1 MDKILANNDKYHFFI
16 GNIFDSEEQITLL
29 KHIQKKLKK
38 KYILKNYH
46 VNNVFFSNMIYLGYF
61 NIEIANLYMNN
72 IVSHLLNA
80 ISKKFN
86 ELECKYTGYK
96 LEYDKSY
103 YKISLKFTDKDNF
116 LENIIIP
123 YLHNNAILPIYN
135 KKTNI
140 KKPSIDLIYYKSS
153 VYLGD
158 KKDEIR
164 IQVPEKNF
172 KINHISLI
180 KATTTRVRTGTPS
193 LHDQMNLVEVN
204 RYNYPLN
211 G

>member
-1 MDKILANNDKYHFFI
+1 MDKILTNNDKYHFFI

-46 VNNVFFSNMIYLGYF
+46 VNNAFFSNMIYLGYF
-61 NIEIANLYMNN
+61 NIEMANLYMNN

-123 YLHNNAILPIYN
+123 YLHNNAILPIYD

-204 RYNYPLN
+204 RYHYPLN

>member
-1 MDKILANNDKYHFFI
+1 
-16 GNIFDSEEQITLL
+16 
-29 KHIQKKLKK
+29 
-38 KYILKNYH
+38 
-46 VNNVFFSNMIYLGYF
+46 MIYLGYL
-61 NIEIANLYMNN
+61 NIETANLYMEN

-86 ELECKYTGYK
+86 ELECEYTGYK
-96 LEYDKSY
+96 LEFDKSY
-103 YKISLKFTDKDNF
+103 YKISLKFNDKSNY

-123 YLHNNAILPIYN
+123 YLHNNAIFPVYQR
-135 KKTNI
+135 KTNI

-158 KKDEIR
+158 KKDEIK
-164 IQVPEKNF
+164 IQVPTEKF

-180 KATTTRVRTGTPS
+180 KGTATRVRTGLPS

-204 RYNYPLN
+204 RYHYPLN
-211 G
+211 GELKEI